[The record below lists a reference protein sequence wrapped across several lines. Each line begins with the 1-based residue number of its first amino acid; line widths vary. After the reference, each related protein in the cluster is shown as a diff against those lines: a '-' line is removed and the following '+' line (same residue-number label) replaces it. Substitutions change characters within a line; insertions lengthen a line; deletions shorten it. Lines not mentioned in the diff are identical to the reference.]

1 MSFASY
7 TGPPRLAR
15 PPKAWALPRFWVSIH
30 STEVGSAFLIHFQK
44 LVFIRIKIAREL
56 KFYGRMIISGSKSV
70 KKGQKIL
77 KKTTNWT
84 YICFFE
90 KKIALA
96 NLMHINSYNMR
107 KKSVMSL
114 YDFRT
119 YFFPLGEVAPSFFNS
134 LSTAINNFIK
144 RKVDFLS
151 K

>member
-1 MSFASY
+1 MISKMLTKNS
-7 TGPPRLAR
+7 
-15 PPKAWALPRFWVSIH
+15 SH
-30 STEVGSAFLIHFQK
+30 CTEVGSAFLIHFQK
-44 LVFIRIKIAREL
+44 WFLNKAFIRIKIAREL
-56 KFYGRMIISGSKSV
+56 KFYVWMIISGSKSV

-77 KKTTNWT
+77 KKATNWT
-84 YICFFE
+84 YTCFFE

-96 NLMHINSYNMR
+96 NLIHINSYNMR

-119 YFFPLGEVAPSFFNS
+119 YFFPLGEVAASFLNL

-144 RKVDFLS
+144 WKVDFFS